1 MLSLGVSFADVSI
14 SGSVNQTIGSWN
26 DSGVLIKDN
35 KFSAIGD
42 RNLATGDSLITF
54 AGSED
59 LGDGLKASFKF
70 EPRINISGS
79 DTSQSTQKGNP
90 IDESLRQS
98 TRLMPTKGWT
108 IFFFRGN
115 SWSHPLSSQ
124 EPNQRSPD
132 AVRIV
137 LQLAT
142 PTEKAATS
150 ALTVDWVHPAFNPN
164 RT

>member
-26 DSGVLIKDN
+26 DSGVMGKGNN

-54 AGSED
+54 AGSEE

-79 DTSQSTQKGNP
+79 DTSQSTQKG
-90 IDESLRQS
+90 
-98 TRLMPTKGWT
+98 
-108 IFFFRGN
+108 
-115 SWSHPLSSQ
+115 
-124 EPNQRSPD
+124 
-132 AVRIV
+132 
-137 LQLAT
+137 
-142 PTEKAATS
+142 TS
-150 ALTVDWVHPAFNPN
+150 AYLLFGQIKNTTNGTKLNANAVGVVHNF
-164 RT
+164 